1 MESEKD
7 STKRVRGRTV
17 TACLECRK
25 MKKKCD
31 RQWPCNHCSMRKMA
45 HRCQFSQTTRRN
57 RQIIASTETSSTA
70 PSSFVVSETSQYT
83 SQVTSPASAMHKLGY
98 LYTKTDAVFGG
109 IMAQY
114 SESPTALPDPVLKAS
129 RVVPP
134 RPYTD
139 VLIGNFFD
147 NVNYHYGILHQPSF
161 MIAYVDW
168 WSHRRKTQ
176 SESATRLTCLILR
189 ICANSAQ
196 FLSTQAS
203 LQLETDLG
211 DSVQD
216 LSRSYHDAAQTM
228 SAFLSPAS
236 GDLVNA
242 QQLFLAATWHKG
254 EADFIQ
260 AWHELGAAVRVVQEM
275 GVHTDS
281 QSDELNEFDL
291 EMRRRL
297 WCALYTWDRYMAANF
312 NRPPLIQS
320 DTVVPLPNPT
330 LDQQSAL
337 PDVPSIVVAKILENQ
352 LARQLGEGSPV
363 DDTNFQ
369 SKLASVEAWMSSMPP
384 AFRVINPEKRWD
396 GDCPYIPFQRLQLH
410 CVGYMTQLLLLR
422 STLISSGFFS
432 AAGSARDYVTPEL
445 MIILGRIVDVSLK
458 AMAVSK
464 GTFELCFPQHAKYYM
479 VAFCPFDNAA
489 LLCSLLLHDTNQTVI
504 LRRME
509 VVHAIGQALYM
520 SRRLRGC
527 TKMGD
532 ATWSILDAL
541 RDRISLTRAEKEL
554 LEETE
559 RTGKNDKDNTETGVS
574 STNQLDEP
582 FKFLFGEDL
591 RSPEDD
597 LAADETDFLGMDLGI
612 LDAVWN
618 WERVGF

>member
-312 NRPPLIQS
+312 NRPPLTQS

-396 GDCPYIPFQRLQLH
+396 GDL
-410 CVGYMTQLLLLR
+410 
-422 STLISSGFFS
+422 
-432 AAGSARDYVTPEL
+432 
-445 MIILGRIVDVSLK
+445 
-458 AMAVSK
+458 
-464 GTFELCFPQHAKYYM
+464 
-479 VAFCPFDNAA
+479 
-489 LLCSLLLHDTNQTVI
+489 I

-559 RTGKNDKDNTETGVS
+559 RSGKNDKDNTETGVS